1 MLVVLCLCFGC
12 VLVEKLSQRLDD
24 LRLKRL
30 SGIGSTVSPRAIA
43 AVFITEPTATR
54 VTESTGNRILT
65 ALTIFTMSDEAKKTT
80 TISIAV
86 TPEMKAE
93 IQAVAK
99 LKRWSVSQTI
109 GVVLE
114 EYWGV
119 WMVEADIDF
128 DAIQARTKTLTK
140 KKSKP

>member
-1 MLVVLCLCFGC
+1 VLVVLCHCFGSL
-12 VLVEKLSQRLDD
+12 LVEKLSQRRYD

-30 SGIGSTVSPRAIA
+30 PGIDSTVSRTTVA

-128 DAIQARTKTLTK
+128 DSIQGRTKTSTK
-140 KKSKP
+140 KKSKT

>member
-1 MLVVLCLCFGC
+1 
-12 VLVEKLSQRLDD
+12 
-24 LRLKRL
+24 
-30 SGIGSTVSPRAIA
+30 
-43 AVFITEPTATR
+43 
-54 VTESTGNRILT
+54 
-65 ALTIFTMSDEAKKTT
+65 MSDETKKTT

-114 EYWGV
+114 EYWDV
-119 WMVEADIDF
+119 WMTEADVDIK
-128 DAIQARTKTLTK
+128 AIQKQAQAKT
-140 KKSKP
+140 KSKP